1 MANSIPLYCV
11 RFCSVIE
18 REGNMTA
25 ATGGKE
31 RRNVLNDMVMFLVS
45 GFIGL
50 AYLIA
55 TPFVM
60 AWMLAPLAL
69 DTVRKYNAARRA
81 AKASGSS

>member
-1 MANSIPLYCV
+1 MAAD
-11 RFCSVIE
+11 E
-18 REGNMTA
+18 RETIMTQA
-25 ATGGKE
+25 PSRREFSRRAPE
-31 RRNVLNDMVMFLVS
+31 RNVLNDIVMFFAS

-60 AWMLAPLAL
+60 AWMLAPVML

-81 AKASGSS
+81 GKL